1 MPRPYNS
8 FLGPTARW
16 LDDEDDETYVL
27 GSVLHQGRE
36 ALGSALRDR
45 AAVMESPLVTPDELM
60 LEIRKQL
67 AETGVTG
74 DVVRGKELSELALE
88 LVHASMELHS
98 RL

>member
-1 MPRPYNS
+1 MPRAYSS

-16 LDDEDDETYVL
+16 MDEEDEDTYVL
-27 GSVLHQGRE
+27 DTVVHQGRA
-36 ALGSALRDR
+36 ALAGTLRDR
-45 AAVMESPLVTPDELM
+45 LAAMESEEAGADELM

-88 LVHASMELHS
+88 LVHASMHVQGCL
-98 RL
+98 